1 MRSMVRLVA
10 GAVLLYNDGVR
21 MRLFMKHCQ
30 ATAERG
36 RIMRRWTIAFI
47 ALVAVIA
54 LQGGP
59 AHAQTLNARLDALL
73 NDWKQKNAPGMAAA
87 LVRDGRIEYRK
98 VFGFADLERRKPITA
113 DTQFL
118 LASLTKQFTAM
129 AIMILA
135 ERHKL
140 AFDDSLA
147 KFCPEFPGYAR
158 SITIRNLLNHT
169 AGLTQYQELLVGK
182 IDENYFRSSKSPP
195 AAHEFTATQALQV
208 LSRQQ
213 KLRFTPGEKFEYSD
227 SAYVLL
233 GQIIERITGER
244 YAEFLKET
252 IFDPLGMKDTLVV
265 DERKQHVPRLAL
277 AYEKRND
284 RWQDITYSPENSI
297 YGEDG
302 IYSTI
307 NDLFKWDQ
315 ALYTDRLVSGATLEL
330 AFTPGRNNE
339 GKEIVTSVFTHP
351 SSYGFGWF
359 ISSMHGEKLVEH
371 SGGWSGYATHI
382 LRIPSRRVTAIV
394 LTNASNEDV
403 PDIAWDMAEMS
414 LR

>member
-1 MRSMVRLVA
+1 MKDGRAIAGRSRA
-10 GAVLLYNDGVR
+10 
-21 MRLFMKHCQ
+21 
-30 ATAERG
+30 
-36 RIMRRWTIAFI
+36 IRRWIFAYI
-47 ALVAVIA
+47 ALVAFV
-54 LQGGP
+54 GGGV
-59 AHAQTLNARLDALL
+59 HAQTLNARLDALL

-98 VFGFADLERRKPITA
+98 AFGFADLEARRPITP

-140 AFDDSLA
+140 QFDDSLA
-147 KFCPEFPGYAR
+147 KFCPEFPDYAR

-195 AAHEFTATQALQV
+195 AAHEFTAAEALEV

-227 SAYVLL
+227 SAYVVL

-252 IFDPLGMKDTLVV
+252 IFDPLRMQDTLVV
-265 DERKQHVPRLAL
+265 DERKQQAPRLAL
-277 AYEKRND
+277 AYEKRNG
-284 RWQDITYSPENSI
+284 RWQDITYSPENSV

-307 NDLFKWDQ
+307 NDLYKWDQ
-315 ALYTDRLVSGATLEL
+315 ALYTDRLVSHSTLEM
-330 AFTPGRNNE
+330 AFTPGRTND
-339 GKEIVTSVFTHP
+339 GKEIATEVFTHP

-359 ISSMHGEKLVEH
+359 ISSIHGQKVFEH

-382 LRIPSRRVTAIV
+382 LRVPGRRVTAIV
-394 LTNASNEDV
+394 LTNSSNEDV
-403 PDIAWDMAEMS
+403 PDIAWEMAEIGM
-414 LR
+414 R

>member
-1 MRSMVRLVA
+1 MKDGRAIAGRSR
-10 GAVLLYNDGVR
+10 
-21 MRLFMKHCQ
+21 
-30 ATAERG
+30 T
-36 RIMRRWTIAFI
+36 IRRWIFAYI
-47 ALVAVIA
+47 ALVAFV
-54 LQGGP
+54 GGSV
-59 AHAQTLNARLDALL
+59 HAQTLNARLDALL

-98 VFGFADLERRKPITA
+98 AFGFADLEARRPITP

-140 AFDDSLA
+140 QFDDSLA
-147 KFCPEFPGYAR
+147 KFCPEFPDYAR
-158 SITIRNLLNHT
+158 TITIRHLLNHT

-195 AAHEFTATQALQV
+195 AAHEFTAAEALQV

-227 SAYVLL
+227 SAYVVL

-252 IFDPLGMKDTLVV
+252 IFDPLRMQDTLVV
-265 DERKQHVPRLAL
+265 DERKQQVPRLAL
-277 AYEKRND
+277 AYEKRNG

-307 NDLFKWDQ
+307 NDLYKWDQ
-315 ALYTDRLVSGATLEL
+315 ALYTDRLVSHSTLEM
-330 AFTPGRNNE
+330 AFTPGRTND
-339 GKEIVTSVFTHP
+339 GKEIVTEVFTHP

-359 ISSMHGEKLVEH
+359 ISSMHGRKVFEH

-382 LRIPSRRVTAIV
+382 LRVPGRRVTAIV
-394 LTNASNEDV
+394 LTNSSNEDV
-403 PDIAWDMAEMS
+403 PDIAWDMAEIGM
-414 LR
+414 R

>member
-1 MRSMVRLVA
+1 
-10 GAVLLYNDGVR
+10 
-21 MRLFMKHCQ
+21 MKHGE
-30 ATAERG
+30 ARAGRG
-36 RIMRRWTIAFI
+36 RILWRWTIAFI
-47 ALVAVIA
+47 ALVAVVVV
-54 LQGGP
+54 LGGRV
-59 AHAQTLNARLDALL
+59 HAQTLNARLDALL
-73 NDWKQKNAPGMAAA
+73 NDWKQKNAPGMSAA
-87 LVRDGRIEYRK
+87 LIRDGRIEYRK
-98 VFGFADLERRKPITA
+98 FFGFADLERRKPISP

-129 AIMILA
+129 AILILA

-147 KFCPEFPGYAR
+147 RFCPEFPGYAR
-158 SITIRNLLNHT
+158 SITIRDLLNHT

-195 AAHEFTATQALQV
+195 AAHEFTAVEALQV

-233 GQIIERITGER
+233 GQIIERISGER

-252 IFDPLGMKDTLVV
+252 IFDPLGMNDTLVV
-265 DERKQHVPRLAL
+265 DERKQKVPRLAL
-277 AYEKRND
+277 AYEKRKG

-307 NDLFKWDQ
+307 NDLYKWDQ
-315 ALYTDRLVSGATLEL
+315 ALYTDRLVSHATLEM
-330 AFTPGRNNE
+330 AFTPGRNNQGE
-339 GKEIVTSVFTHP
+339 EIATSVFTHP
-351 SSYGFGWF
+351 TSYGFGWF
-359 ISSMHGEKLVEH
+359 ISSMHGEKVVEH

-382 LRIPSRRVTAIV
+382 LRVPGRRVTAIV
-394 LTNASNEDV
+394 LTNSSNEDV
-403 PDIAWDMAEMS
+403 PDIAWDMAEMAI
-414 LR
+414 R